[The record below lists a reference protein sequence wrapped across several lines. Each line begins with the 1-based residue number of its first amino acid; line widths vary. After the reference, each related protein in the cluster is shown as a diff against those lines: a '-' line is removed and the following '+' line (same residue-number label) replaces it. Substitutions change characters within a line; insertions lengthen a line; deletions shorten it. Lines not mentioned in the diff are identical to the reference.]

1 MRSAVWVLALG
12 ITVAA
17 CDAGRAPEQ
26 LPSEPSTSEQS
37 LEAGPCAVGDEDAP
51 CVIWRRSGFV
61 AASSAG
67 TVAVAAE
74 ADGILKGLDATTG
87 DVLWEAD
94 LDGEVFGI
102 ATVDDLAF
110 VSVQDAVVVV
120 AVEDG
125 EEAWRH
131 AGELVDP
138 GRDGIP
144 AVIAGEGVVHGVA
157 TDTGAD
163 VWSADALS
171 GFLGNAMGTD
181 MVVISLESELV
192 AVDRST
198 GAERWRYAANMPI
211 FASVIT
217 AEAVVASTAST
228 GSEFDGYV
236 ILDADDGQLVSG
248 RDDVSN
254 ALVIESEGHLVEVRF
269 GQGAS
274 GIDAETGDYT
284 WDIPLGNAF
293 FVGARAFTLRH
304 RALVMTADQNG
315 VEVVA
320 LIDPATGQ
328 QRWQVRGDAQLEQVT
343 LGSRFLALIRLG
355 GITLHD
361 PATGAPVIELA
372 VPNGVV
378 LADDPLLVY
387 DGDAIVGVRT
397 D

>member
-1 MRSAVWVLALG
+1 MRKVVCVLVLGMAVV
-12 ITVAA
+12 A
-17 CDAGRAPEQ
+17 CDPGRAPEA
-26 LPSEPSTSEQS
+26 LPTSPSTSEQS
-37 LEAGPCAVGDEDAP
+37 PEAGPCVLGDEDAP
-51 CVIWRRSGFV
+51 CVTWRRSGFV

-74 ADGILKGLDATTG
+74 ADGILKGLDTSSG
-87 DVLWEAD
+87 EVLWDAA
-94 LDGEVFGI
+94 LDGEVFAI

-110 VSVQDAVVVV
+110 VSIEDAVVVM

-125 EEAWRH
+125 EEVWRH
-131 AGELVDP
+131 PGSLVDP

-144 AVIAGEGVVHGVA
+144 TLIAGDGVVYGVA
-157 TDTGAD
+157 TDSGAD
-163 VWSADALS
+163 VWSANALS
-171 GFLGNAMGTD
+171 GVLGNAMGTD
-181 MVVISLESELV
+181 MVVISLESEIV
-192 AVDRST
+192 AVDRNT
-198 GAERWRYAANMPI
+198 GEERWHYAADMPI
-211 FASVIT
+211 FASVVT
-217 AEAVVASTAST
+217 DDAVVASTAST
-228 GSEFDGYV
+228 ASEFDGYV
-236 ILDADDGQLVSG
+236 ILEADSGQLVNG

-293 FVGARAFTLRH
+293 FVGAREFTLRD
-304 RALVMTADQNG
+304 RALLMTADQNG

-343 LGSRFLALIRLG
+343 RGARFLALIRLG

-361 PATGAPVIELA
+361 PETGTPIVELA

-378 LADDPLLVY
+378 LWDEPLLVY
-387 DGDAIVGVRT
+387 DGETIVAVRT

>member
-1 MRSAVWVLALG
+1 MRSVVWVLALG
-12 ITVAA
+12 VAVGA

-26 LPSEPSTSEQS
+26 LPTQPSRSEQS
-37 LEAGPCAVGDEDAP
+37 VEAGPCAVGDEDAP

-74 ADGILKGLDATTG
+74 ADGILKGLDTTSG
-87 DVLWEAD
+87 DVVWEVE

-110 VSVQDAVVVV
+110 VSIADAVVVL

-125 EEAWRH
+125 HEVWRRT
-131 AGELVDP
+131 GSLVDP
-138 GRDGIP
+138 GRNGIP
-144 AVIAGEGVVHGVA
+144 AIFAGEGVVYGVA
-157 TDTGAD
+157 TDSGAD
-163 VWSADALS
+163 VWSAQALS
-171 GFLGNAMGTD
+171 GFVGNAMGTD
-181 MVVISLESELV
+181 LGVISLESEIV
-192 AVDRST
+192 AIDRST
-198 GAERWRYAANMPI
+198 GQERWRYASDVPI
-211 FASVIT
+211 FASVVT
-217 AEAVVASTAST
+217 DVAVVASTAST

-236 ILDADDGQLVSG
+236 ILDADDGQLIDG
-248 RDDVSN
+248 RDDVNN

-269 GQGAS
+269 GQGAR

-293 FVGARAFTLRH
+293 FVGARAFTLRD

-343 LGSRFLALIRLG
+343 RGSRFLAVIRLG

-361 PATGAPVIELA
+361 PETGEPAIELA
-372 VPNGVV
+372 VPNGV
-378 LADDPLLVY
+378 LLDDDPLLVY
-387 DGDAIVGVRT
+387 DGEAIVAVRT